1 MIKYKRNL
9 PKGGASSLVLALGT
23 FGFCA
28 FGFYKLIMGNR
39 QRRSVDSDAPAPA
52 SGRPHPPVPVHDR
65 VWNREE
71 NDHRLAILPFLS
83 AECDVRCGAPPD
95 RAAAPATRPRPS
107 PPLSSG
113 SRCTARA
120 HRSAYLKQVQTEKEK
135 ELMEDVPDWEAGAN
149 IYNTTYLR
157 PMDLIGRIKLDL
169 YKD

>member
-39 QRRSVDSDAPAPA
+39 QRRSVDSDAPV
-52 SGRPHPPVPVHDR
+52 PVLAGPTHTAPVHDR

-83 AECDVRCGAPPD
+83 AECDVRCGAPPV

-107 PPLSSG
+107 PPLHQAQAPP
-113 SRCTARA
+113 ARA
-120 HRSAYLKQVQTEKEK
+120 GV
-135 ELMEDVPDWEAGAN
+135 
-149 IYNTTYLR
+149 
-157 PMDLIGRIKLDL
+157 RI
-169 YKD
+169 